1 MQTLTLPATPALS
14 GTVVLPGSKSISNR
28 ALLLAALAHGST
40 HISNLLD
47 SDDVA
52 FMLRALATLGIDVV
66 AGPKGH
72 TVTGAAGPLVTHDA
86 TFNLNLG
93 LAGTA
98 LRPLT
103 AALTLGSGTFV
114 LDGTPRMRERP
125 IAPLVD
131 GLRQLGADIE
141 YQGND
146 GFPPICV
153 KGSALAGGSATMAG
167 NLSSQFLTSLLLS
180 APLARKPVAI
190 TIAGEQVS
198 KPYLAITVQMMTRF
212 GANISHDDYKY
223 FEVTPGA
230 YQSPGEYLVEGDASS
245 ASYFLAAGAIAG
257 AGITVE
263 GIGAQS
269 MQGDVAFVDVLK
281 QMGAQ
286 VDVQE
291 TRIKVTPGP
300 LTAVDLDGNAIPDA
314 AMTVAILALFAR
326 GTTTIRNVY
335 NWRVK
340 ETDRLAAMSCELRKL
355 GASVIEGRDF
365 LTISPPAQFL
375 PATIDT
381 YEDHRMAMCFSLA
394 SLGGVPITIN
404 NPDCVSKTF
413 PEYFE
418 IYRSLAA

>member
-1 MQTLTLPATPALS
+1 
-14 GTVVLPGSKSISNR
+14 
-28 ALLLAALAHGST
+28 
-40 HISNLLD
+40 
-47 SDDVA
+47 
-52 FMLRALATLGIDVV
+52 
-66 AGPKGH
+66 
-72 TVTGAAGPLVTHDA
+72 AAGPLVTHDA
-86 TFNLNLG
+86 TFKLDLG

-141 YQGND
+141 YRGND

-153 KGSALAGGSATMAG
+153 KGSSLAGGSATMAG
-167 NLSSQFLTSLLLS
+167 NLSSQFLTSMLLS

-190 TIAGEQVS
+190 TITGEQVS

-212 GANISHDDYKY
+212 GAHISHDDYEY
-223 FEVTPGA
+223 FEVIPGA
-230 YQSPGEYLVEGDASS
+230 YQSPGEFLVEGDASS
-245 ASYFLAAGAIAG
+245 ASYFLAASAIAG

-269 MQGDVAFVDVLK
+269 MQGDVAFVDVLR

-300 LTAVDLDGNAIPDA
+300 LTAIDLDGNAIPDA